1 VDDLLKMI
9 LNHFAE
15 YCVKCDNKK
24 CREKEE
30 EMINKKWKQ
39 YVEMI
44 NKKWKQYVEKLSRRG

>member
-1 VDDLLKMI
+1 VNFVDDLLKMI

-39 YVEMI
+39 YVE
-44 NKKWKQYVEKLSRRG
+44 KLNRRG